1 MSNVD
6 AFITR
11 LKATVPALHERV
23 EGVADLAGLVGR
35 KQLPPQ
41 TPAAWVLWL
50 GEDAGPGTDM
60 TGGTRQTV
68 TEVIGVL
75 LMHRVAGDSK
85 GTQAQAEL
93 EALRVDVR
101 SALVGW
107 EPDPAADPIEY
118 RRGRLIEVPQG
129 TAFMQLDFTA
139 RWYLRAS

>member
-1 MSNVD
+1 
-6 AFITR
+6 
-11 LKATVPALHERV
+11 VPALHQRV

-50 GEDAGPGTDM
+50 GDDAGPAADM
-60 TGGTRQTV
+60 TGGSRQTV
-68 TEVIGVL
+68 KERIGVL

-101 SALVGW
+101 GALAGW
-107 EPDPAADPIEY
+107 EPDSEAEPIEY
-118 RRGRLIEVPQG
+118 LRGRLLEVPQG
-129 TAFMQLDFTA
+129 IVFMQLDFVA
-139 RWYLRAS
+139 QWYLRAS